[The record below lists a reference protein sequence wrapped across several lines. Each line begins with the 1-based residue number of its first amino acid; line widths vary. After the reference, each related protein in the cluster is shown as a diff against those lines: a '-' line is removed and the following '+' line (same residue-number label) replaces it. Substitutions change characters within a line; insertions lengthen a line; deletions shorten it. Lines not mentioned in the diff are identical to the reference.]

1 MTLLTLSITDMGRA
15 LRRGQCT
22 VVELVRAHLAAIDRL
37 DPDIGAFVA
46 VFAAQGLADA
56 ATADAELQAGQD
68 RGPLHGIPF
77 AIKDLIDVAGWPV
90 RAGSRRLSDR
100 IAPADAPV
108 IARMRA
114 AGAIPLGL
122 VATYEHALVGPS
134 SDSLYPAPRNPWD
147 HAHITGGSSSGA
159 AAAVAAG
166 MVRLAIGT
174 DTGGSVRSPSSYCG
188 VVGLKPRY
196 GLVPTTGVLPL
207 SPSLDHI
214 GPIARTVAEAA
225 LAFAVMAGQ
234 GSYDLSGGLT
244 GLRLGYARAA
254 FADDPQTLTQVTGA
268 MDTAAS
274 ALTLAGAQLRLI
286 DLPDI
291 ADMEAAGAIL
301 IHAEA
306 LAVHRPHLTGTAPD
320 YGRMAYQSLIA
331 GVELTDVDVTLAR
344 QAAARYRAEIDAILT
359 QVDAIILPT
368 TLTTAPPFSAFAG
381 GEAVWTPMRTLPFN
395 VTGHPALSVPMGFA
409 GRLPLGMQIVA
420 GSEQMALRIGAA
432 FESATDH
439 SAQSPAYS

>member
-1 MTLLTLSITDMGRA
+1 MTLLSLSIAEMGRA
-15 LRRGQCT
+15 MRAEDFSPEDL
-22 VVELVRAHLAAIDRL
+22 LHAHLEAIDRL
-37 DPDIGAFVA
+37 NGDIGAFVT
-46 VFAAQGLADA
+46 VFGGAALADA
-56 ATADAELQAGQD
+56 QRAGAELRNGQD

-77 AIKDLIDVAGWPV
+77 AIKDMIDVAGAPV
-90 RAGSRRLSDR
+90 RAGSRVFADR
-100 IAPADAPV
+100 IAPKDATV
-108 IARMRA
+108 VTRMRA

-196 GLVPTTGVLPL
+196 GLVPTGGVLPL
-207 SPSLDHI
+207 SPSLDHL
-214 GPIARTVAEAA
+214 GPVSRTVAEAA
-225 LAFAVMAGQ
+225 LALAVMAGQ
-234 GSYDLSGGLT
+234 GDYDLTGGLT
-244 GLRLGYARAA
+244 GLRLGYARAS
-254 FADDPQTLTQVTGA
+254 FADDPQTMPHITAA
-268 MDTAAS
+268 MDAAAS
-274 ALTLAGAQLRLI
+274 ALTLAGAQLTLI
-286 DLPDI
+286 GLPDI
-291 ADMEAAGAIL
+291 VDMEAAGAIL

-306 LAVHRPHLTGTAPD
+306 LAVHRARLSGTAPD
-320 YGRMAYQSLIA
+320 FGRMAYQSLIA
-331 GVELTDVDVTLAR
+331 GVELTDDDVRLAQ
-344 QAAARYRAEIDAILT
+344 QAADRYRAAIDNVLT

-368 TLTTAPPFSAFAG
+368 TLTAAPPFSAFAG

-409 GRLPLGMQIVA
+409 GRLPLGLQIVA
-420 GSEQMALRIGAA
+420 GSEAVALRIGAA
-432 FESATDH
+432 FEAATDH
-439 SAQSPAYS
+439 SAQSPGYA